1 MTFNLNLYGD
11 SPAELRAL
19 INALADLPGGLTIE
33 HTPNVPHPAQPQS
46 DAVTQP
52 DKPKAPA
59 PAKPKKA
66 AQKPAQKPAAASAE
80 MQPEAQA
87 NPNAAEAPAS
97 PAQADTAPASSTTSP
112 EPKADPA
119 VLDKIRDLARNL
131 IVQGKRDGVQ
141 QAIKSAGAAAISK
154 LPPESYTAVWEQ
166 LLKLKDE
173 VDADAAG

>member
-33 HTPNVPHPAQPQS
+33 HTPSAPHPAQPQS
-46 DAVTQP
+46 EAVAQP
-52 DKPKAPA
+52 DKPKASA
-59 PAKPKKA
+59 PVKPKKA
-66 AQKPAQKPAAASAE
+66 AQKPA
-80 MQPEAQA
+80 
-87 NPNAAEAPAS
+87 AAEAPAS

-112 EPKADPA
+112 EPKADSA
-119 VLDKIRDLARNL
+119 VLDKIRDLARSL

-154 LPPESYTAVWEQ
+154 LPPESYTTVWEQ

>member
-33 HTPNVPHPAQPQS
+33 HTPSVPHPAQPQS
-46 DAVTQP
+46 EAVTQP
-52 DKPKAPA
+52 DKAKAPA
-59 PAKPKKA
+59 PVKPKKA
-66 AQKPAQKPAAASAE
+66 AQKPAAASAE
-80 MQPEAQA
+80 AQA
-87 NPNAAEAPAS
+87 DSNSAEAPAS
-97 PAQADTAPASSTTSP
+97 PAQADAAPASSTTSP

-119 VLDKIRDLARNL
+119 VLDKIRDLARSL

>member
-19 INALADLPGGLTIE
+19 INALAELPGGLTVE
-33 HTPNVPHPAQPQS
+33 HTPSVPHPAQPQS
-46 DAVTQP
+46 EAVAQP

-59 PAKPKKA
+59 PVKPKKA
-66 AQKPAQKPAAASAE
+66 AQKPAAAPAE
-80 MQPEAQA
+80 TQPEKQA
-87 NPNAAEAPAS
+87 DPAVTEAPAS
-97 PAQADTAPASSTTSP
+97 PAQADTAPASSTASP
-112 EPKADPA
+112 EPKPDPA
-119 VLDKIRDLARNL
+119 VLDKIRDLARSL

-154 LPPESYTAVWEQ
+154 LPPKSYTAVWEQ

>member
-1 MTFNLNLYGD
+1 MTFKLNLYGD

-33 HTPNVPHPAQPQS
+33 HTPSAPRPAQPQS
-46 DAVTQP
+46 EAVAQS
-52 DKPKAPA
+52 DKPKASA
-59 PAKPKKA
+59 PVKSKKA
-66 AQKPAQKPAAASAE
+66 AQTPA
-80 MQPEAQA
+80 
-87 NPNAAEAPAS
+87 AAEAPAS

-119 VLDKIRDLARNL
+119 VLDKIRDLARSL

-154 LPPESYTAVWEQ
+154 LPPESYTTVWEQ

>member
-1 MTFNLNLYGD
+1 MTFNLTLYGD

-33 HTPNVPHPAQPQS
+33 HTPSTPHPAQPQS
-46 DAVTQP
+46 EAVAQP
-52 DKPKAPA
+52 DKPKASA
-59 PAKPKKA
+59 PVKSKKA
-66 AQKPAQKPAAASAE
+66 AQKPA
-80 MQPEAQA
+80 
-87 NPNAAEAPAS
+87 AAEAPAS
-97 PAQADTAPASSTTSP
+97 PAQADTAPASSTASP
-112 EPKADPA
+112 QPKPDSA
-119 VLDKIRDLARNL
+119 VLDKIRDLARSL

>member
-11 SPAELRAL
+11 SPAELRA
-19 INALADLPGGLTIE
+19 IVNALADLPGGLTVE
-33 HTPNVPHPAQPQS
+33 HTPSTPHPAQPQS

-66 AQKPAQKPAAASAE
+66 AQKSAAAPA
-80 MQPEAQA
+80 EAQA

-97 PAQADTAPASSTTSP
+97 PAQADTAPATSTTSP

-119 VLDKIRDLARNL
+119 VLDKIRDLARSL

>member
-33 HTPNVPHPAQPQS
+33 HTPSAPHPAQPQNE
-46 DAVTQP
+46 AVTQL

-59 PAKPKKA
+59 PAKSKKA
-66 AQKPAQKPAAASAE
+66 AQKPAAASAE
-80 MQPEAQA
+80 AQPEEQA

-154 LPPESYTAVWEQ
+154 LPPESCTAVWEQ

>member
-11 SPAELRAL
+11 SPAELRAI
-19 INALADLPGGLTIE
+19 INALADLPGGLTVE
-33 HTPNVPHPAQPQS
+33 HTPSAPHPAQPQS
-46 DAVTQP
+46 DAVAQP

-66 AQKPAQKPAAASAE
+66 AQKSAAAPAE
-80 MQPEAQA
+80 TQPEAQA
-87 NPNAAEAPAS
+87 NSNVAEAPAS

-119 VLDKIRDLARNL
+119 VLDKIRELARSL
-131 IVQGKRDGVQ
+131 IVQGKRDGVR

>member
-1 MTFNLNLYGD
+1 MTFNLNLYGG

-33 HTPNVPHPAQPQS
+33 HTPSAPHPAQPQS
-46 DAVTQP
+46 EAVAQP
-52 DKPKAPA
+52 DKPKASA
-59 PAKPKKA
+59 PIKSKKA
-66 AQKPAQKPAAASAE
+66 AQKPA
-80 MQPEAQA
+80 
-87 NPNAAEAPAS
+87 AAEAPAS

-119 VLDKIRDLARNL
+119 VLDKIRDLARSL

>member
-19 INALADLPGGLTIE
+19 INVLADLPGGLTIE
-33 HTPNVPHPAQPQS
+33 HTPSAPHPAQPQNE
-46 DAVTQP
+46 AVTQP
-52 DKPKAPA
+52 AKAKAPA
-59 PAKPKKA
+59 PVKPKKA
-66 AQKPAQKPAAASAE
+66 AQKPAAASAE
-80 MQPEAQA
+80 AQA
-87 NPNAAEAPAS
+87 DPNAAEAPAS

-119 VLDKIRDLARNL
+119 VLDKIRDLARSL

>member
-33 HTPNVPHPAQPQS
+33 HTPSAPHPAQPQS
-46 DAVTQP
+46 EAVAQP
-52 DKPKAPA
+52 DKPKASA
-59 PAKPKKA
+59 PVKSKKA
-66 AQKPAQKPAAASAE
+66 AQKPA
-80 MQPEAQA
+80 
-87 NPNAAEAPAS
+87 AAEAPAS

-119 VLDKIRDLARNL
+119 VLDKIRDLARSL

>member
-33 HTPNVPHPAQPQS
+33 HTPSAPHPAQPQNE
-46 DAVTQP
+46 AVTQL

-59 PAKPKKA
+59 PAKSKKA
-66 AQKPAQKPAAASAE
+66 AQKPAAASAE
-80 MQPEAQA
+80 AQA
-87 NPNAAEAPAS
+87 NPNAVEAPAS
-97 PAQADTAPASSTTSP
+97 PAQADAAPASSTTSP

-154 LPPESYTAVWEQ
+154 LPPESCTAVWEQ

>member
-1 MTFNLNLYGD
+1 MQRHSIGTLGEATAYGD

-33 HTPNVPHPAQPQS
+33 HTPSTPHPAQPQS
-46 DAVTQP
+46 EAVAQP
-52 DKPKAPA
+52 DKPKASA
-59 PAKPKKA
+59 PVKSKKA
-66 AQKPAQKPAAASAE
+66 AQKPA
-80 MQPEAQA
+80 
-87 NPNAAEAPAS
+87 AAEAPAS
-97 PAQADTAPASSTTSP
+97 PAQADTAPASSTASP
-112 EPKADPA
+112 QPKPDPA
-119 VLDKIRDLARNL
+119 VLDKIRDLARSL

>member
-33 HTPNVPHPAQPQS
+33 HTPSAPRPAQPQS
-46 DAVTQP
+46 EAVAQS
-52 DKPKAPA
+52 DKPKASA
-59 PAKPKKA
+59 PVKSKKA
-66 AQKPAQKPAAASAE
+66 AQKPA
-80 MQPEAQA
+80 
-87 NPNAAEAPAS
+87 AAEAPAS

-119 VLDKIRDLARNL
+119 VLDKIRDLARSL

-154 LPPESYTAVWEQ
+154 LPPESYTTVWEQ

>member
-1 MTFNLNLYGD
+1 MTFKLNFYGD

-33 HTPNVPHPAQPQS
+33 HTPSAPRPAQPQS
-46 DAVTQP
+46 EAVAQS
-52 DKPKAPA
+52 DKPKASA
-59 PAKPKKA
+59 PVKSKKA
-66 AQKPAQKPAAASAE
+66 AQKPA
-80 MQPEAQA
+80 
-87 NPNAAEAPAS
+87 AAEAPAS

-119 VLDKIRDLARNL
+119 VLDKIRDLARSL

-154 LPPESYTAVWEQ
+154 LPPESYTTVWEQ

>member
-33 HTPNVPHPAQPQS
+33 HTPSAPHPAQPQS
-46 DAVTQP
+46 EAVAQP

-59 PAKPKKA
+59 PVKSKKA
-66 AQKPAQKPAAASAE
+66 AQKPA
-80 MQPEAQA
+80 
-87 NPNAAEAPAS
+87 AAEAPAS

-119 VLDKIRDLARNL
+119 VLDKIRDLARSL

-154 LPPESYTAVWEQ
+154 LPPESYTTVWEQ

>member
-33 HTPNVPHPAQPQS
+33 HIPSVPHPAQPQS
-46 DAVTQP
+46 EAVMQP

-59 PAKPKKA
+59 PVKPKKA
-66 AQKPAQKPAAASAE
+66 AQKPAAASAE
-80 MQPEAQA
+80 AQA
-87 NPNAAEAPAS
+87 DSNSAEAPAS
-97 PAQADTAPASSTTSP
+97 PAQADAAPASSTTSP

-119 VLDKIRDLARNL
+119 VLDKIRDLARSL

>member
-33 HTPNVPHPAQPQS
+33 HTPSTPRPAQPQS
-46 DAVTQP
+46 EAVAQP
-52 DKPKAPA
+52 DKSKAPA

-66 AQKPAQKPAAASAE
+66 AQKPAA
-80 MQPEAQA
+80 
-87 NPNAAEAPAS
+87 APAE
-97 PAQADTAPASSTTSP
+97 AQADTAPASSTTSP

-119 VLDKIRDLARNL
+119 VLDKIRDLARSL

-141 QAIKSAGAAAISK
+141 QAIKSAGAGAAAISK

>member
-19 INALADLPGGLTIE
+19 INALADLPGGLTVE
-33 HTPNVPHPAQPQS
+33 HTPSTPHPAQPQNE
-46 DAVTQP
+46 AVTQL
-52 DKPKAPA
+52 DKPKDPA
-59 PAKPKKA
+59 PTKQKKA
-66 AQKPAQKPAAASAE
+66 AQKPAAAPAE
-80 MQPEAQA
+80 TQPEEQA
-87 NPNAAEAPAS
+87 D
-97 PAQADTAPASSTTSP
+97 PAQADTAPTSSTASP
-112 EPKADPA
+112 QPKADPA
-119 VLDKIRDLARNL
+119 VLDKIRDLARSL

>member
-1 MTFNLNLYGD
+1 MTFNLNLYGN

-19 INALADLPGGLTIE
+19 INALADLPGGLTVE
-33 HTPNVPHPAQPQS
+33 HTPSAPHPAQPQN
-46 DAVTQP
+46 DAVAQP

-66 AQKPAQKPAAASAE
+66 AQKPAATPA
-80 MQPEAQA
+80 EAQA
-87 NPNAAEAPAS
+87 DPNAAEAPAS

-112 EPKADPA
+112 EPKVDPA
-119 VLDKIRDLARNL
+119 VLDKIRDLARGL

>member
-19 INALADLPGGLTIE
+19 INALADLPGGLTVE
-33 HTPNVPHPAQPQS
+33 HTPSTPHPAQPQS
-46 DAVTQP
+46 EAVAQP
-52 DKPKAPA
+52 DKSKAPA

-66 AQKPAQKPAAASAE
+66 AQKPAAASAE
-80 MQPEAQA
+80 AQPEEQA

-119 VLDKIRDLARNL
+119 VLDKIRDLARSL

>member
-1 MTFNLNLYGD
+1 MTFNLNRYGD

-19 INALADLPGGLTIE
+19 INVLADLPGGLTIE
-33 HTPNVPHPAQPQS
+33 HTPSAPHPAQPQNE
-46 DAVTQP
+46 AVTQP
-52 DKPKAPA
+52 DKAKAPA
-59 PAKPKKA
+59 PVKPKKA
-66 AQKPAQKPAAASAE
+66 AQKPAAASAE
-80 MQPEAQA
+80 AQA
-87 NPNAAEAPAS
+87 DPNAAEAPAS

-119 VLDKIRDLARNL
+119 VLDKIRDLARSL

>member
-19 INALADLPGGLTIE
+19 INALADLPGGLTVE
-33 HTPNVPHPAQPQS
+33 HTPSTPHPAQPQNE
-46 DAVTQP
+46 AVTQL

-59 PAKPKKA
+59 PTKQKKA
-66 AQKPAQKPAAASAE
+66 AQKPAAAPA
-80 MQPEAQA
+80 EAQA
-87 NPNAAEAPAS
+87 DPNTAEAPAS
-97 PAQADTAPASSTTSP
+97 PAQADTAPTSSTASP
-112 EPKADPA
+112 QPKPDPA

-131 IVQGKRDGVQ
+131 IVQGKRAGVQ

-154 LPPESYTAVWEQ
+154 LPPESYTAVLEQ

>member
-1 MTFNLNLYGD
+1 MPFNLNLYGD

-19 INALADLPGGLTIE
+19 INVLADLPGGLTIE
-33 HTPNVPHPAQPQS
+33 HTPSAPHPAQPQNE
-46 DAVTQP
+46 AVTQP
-52 DKPKAPA
+52 DKAKAPA
-59 PAKPKKA
+59 PVKPKKA
-66 AQKPAQKPAAASAE
+66 AQKPAAASAE
-80 MQPEAQA
+80 AQA
-87 NPNAAEAPAS
+87 DPNAAEAPAS

-119 VLDKIRDLARNL
+119 VLDKIRDLARSL

>member
-19 INALADLPGGLTIE
+19 INALADLPGGFTVE
-33 HTPNVPHPAQPQS
+33 HTPSAPHPAQPQS
-46 DAVTQP
+46 EAVTQP

-66 AQKPAQKPAAASAE
+66 EQKPAAAPAE
-80 MQPEAQA
+80 TQA
-87 NPNAAEAPAS
+87 NPNAAETPAS
-97 PAQADTAPASSTTSP
+97 PAQADTAPATSTTSP

-119 VLDKIRDLARNL
+119 VLDKIRDLARSL

>member
-33 HTPNVPHPAQPQS
+33 HTPSTPHPAQPQS
-46 DAVTQP
+46 EAVAQP

-59 PAKPKKA
+59 LAKPKKA
-66 AQKPAQKPAAASAE
+66 AQKPAAAPAEA
-80 MQPEAQA
+80 QPEEQA
-87 NPNAAEAPAS
+87 NPAVAEAPAS
-97 PAQADTAPASSTTSP
+97 PAQADTAPTSSP
-112 EPKADPA
+112 EPKPDPA
-119 VLDKIRDLARNL
+119 VLDKIRDLARSL

-154 LPPESYTAVWEQ
+154 LPPESYTAVWKQ

>member
-33 HTPNVPHPAQPQS
+33 HTPSTPHPAQPQS
-46 DAVTQP
+46 EAVAQP
-52 DKPKAPA
+52 DKPKASA
-59 PAKPKKA
+59 PVKSKKA
-66 AQKPAQKPAAASAE
+66 AQKPA
-80 MQPEAQA
+80 
-87 NPNAAEAPAS
+87 AAEAPAS
-97 PAQADTAPASSTTSP
+97 PAQADTAPASSTASP
-112 EPKADPA
+112 QPKPDPA
-119 VLDKIRDLARNL
+119 VLDKIRDLARSL

>member
-33 HTPNVPHPAQPQS
+33 HTPSVPHPAQPQS
-46 DAVTQP
+46 EAVTQP

-66 AQKPAQKPAAASAE
+66 AQKPAAASAE
-80 MQPEAQA
+80 AQA
-87 NPNAAEAPAS
+87 DSNSAEAPAS
-97 PAQADTAPASSTTSP
+97 PAQADAAPASSTASP
-112 EPKADPA
+112 QPKADPA
-119 VLDKIRDLARNL
+119 VLDKIRDLARSL

>member
-33 HTPNVPHPAQPQS
+33 HTPSAPHPAQSQNE
-46 DAVTQP
+46 AVTQP
-52 DKPKAPA
+52 DKPKAPT

-66 AQKPAQKPAAASAE
+66 AQKPAAAPA
-80 MQPEAQA
+80 EAQA

-119 VLDKIRDLARNL
+119 VLDKIRDLARSL

>member
-33 HTPNVPHPAQPQS
+33 HTPSALHPAQSQNE
-46 DAVTQP
+46 AVTQP

-59 PAKPKKA
+59 PTKQKKA
-66 AQKPAQKPAAASAE
+66 AQKPAAAPA
-80 MQPEAQA
+80 EAQA
-87 NPNAAEAPAS
+87 DPNTAEAPAS
-97 PAQADTAPASSTTSP
+97 PAQADTAPTSSTASP
-112 EPKADPA
+112 QPKADPA
-119 VLDKIRDLARNL
+119 VLDKLRDLARSL

>member
-33 HTPNVPHPAQPQS
+33 HTPSTPHPAQPQNE
-46 DAVTQP
+46 AVTQL

-59 PAKPKKA
+59 PTKQKKA
-66 AQKPAQKPAAASAE
+66 AQKPAAAPAE
-80 MQPEAQA
+80 TQPEEQA
-87 NPNAAEAPAS
+87 D
-97 PAQADTAPASSTTSP
+97 PAQADAAPASSTASP
-112 EPKADPA
+112 QPKADPA
-119 VLDKIRDLARNL
+119 VLDKIRDLARSL

>member
-1 MTFNLNLYGD
+1 MTFNLTLYGD

-33 HTPNVPHPAQPQS
+33 HTPSTPHPAQPQS
-46 DAVTQP
+46 EAVAQP
-52 DKPKAPA
+52 DKPNVPA

-66 AQKPAQKPAAASAE
+66 AQKPA
-80 MQPEAQA
+80 
-87 NPNAAEAPAS
+87 AAEAPAS

-119 VLDKIRDLARNL
+119 VLDKIRDLARSL

>member
-11 SPAELRAL
+11 SPAELRAI

-33 HTPNVPHPAQPQS
+33 HTPSAPHPAQPQS
-46 DAVTQP
+46 EAVTQP
-52 DKPKAPA
+52 DKPK
-59 PAKPKKA
+59 KA
-66 AQKPAQKPAAASAE
+66 AQKSAAAPAE
-80 MQPEAQA
+80 TQPEAQA
-87 NPNAAEAPAS
+87 SPNAAEAPAS

-119 VLDKIRDLARNL
+119 VLDKIRDLARSL
-131 IVQGKRDGVQ
+131 IVQGKRDGVR

>member
-33 HTPNVPHPAQPQS
+33 HTPSAPHPAQPQNE
-46 DAVTQP
+46 AVTQL

-59 PAKPKKA
+59 PTKQKKA
-66 AQKPAQKPAAASAE
+66 AQKPAAAPA
-80 MQPEAQA
+80 EAQA
-87 NPNAAEAPAS
+87 DPNAAEAPAS
-97 PAQADTAPASSTTSP
+97 PAQADTAPTSSTASP
-112 EPKADPA
+112 QPKADPA
-119 VLDKIRDLARNL
+119 VLDKIRDLARSL

>member
-33 HTPNVPHPAQPQS
+33 HTPSAPHPAQPQS
-46 DAVTQP
+46 EAVAQP
-52 DKPKAPA
+52 DKSKAPA

-66 AQKPAQKPAAASAE
+66 AQKPAAAPA
-80 MQPEAQA
+80 EAQA

-119 VLDKIRDLARNL
+119 VLDKIRDLARSL

-141 QAIKSAGAAAISK
+141 RAIKSAGAAAISK